1 MNFELHHYGESDFDI
16 SVDYALYDCHLISE
30 IKGDTLVHLGP
41 IGSIATTGGNTM
53 LQVEKENTEK
63 TECSSP

>member
-16 SVDYALYDCHLISE
+16 SVDCALYDCHSISE

-41 IGSIATTGGNTM
+41 IGSVATTGGNM